1 VGVLLQSTR
10 YYEHNKVCSKCEGF
24 VQVEMRQWEYYY
36 KALGTM
42 NITKFAANVK
52 VLCTLKGGNRSSTA
66 MKHIQNEFAL
76 QKWHKGC
83 EP

>member
-1 VGVLLQSTR
+1 
-10 YYEHNKVCSKCEGF
+10 
-24 VQVEMRQWEYYY
+24 VQVEIRWWKYYY
-36 KALGTM
+36 EALGTM

-52 VLCTLKGGNRSSTA
+52 VLYTLKGGSRSSTA